1 MYNSLIVT
9 DIWKKIVL
17 LRQLDKI
24 MNRVNSA
31 YVSSYSGWSVWRI
44 RGYSSTQYLLLQVF
58 SKPWSSATWI
68 FSTTISWYSLI
79 FESYVTLRIIISLCV
94 YSNITSTLADMTSID
109 FHIQLAWNLFSLPSC
124 RLIFINW
131 SSWAIFL
138 NVLMIHERFS
148 STGILLDELTD
159 LTAVSHIW
167 GISVWSAT
175 CRSACRSAN
184 SEFQREMLSSDAF
197 AFFSRR
203 FSTERWL
210 FSIPVLNR
218 WGNVTWNLAS
228 E

>member
-1 MYNSLIVT
+1 MFAAYLSRRLNYSLYSHIQSSMIMYNSLIVT

-79 FESYVTLRIIISLCV
+79 FESYFTLRIIISLCV

-109 FHIQLAWNLFSLPSC
+109 FHIQLAWNLFALPSC

-131 SSWAIFL
+131 TIFL
-138 NVLMIHERFS
+138 KFM
-148 STGILLDELTD
+148 
-159 LTAVSHIW
+159 
-167 GISVWSAT
+167 
-175 CRSACRSAN
+175 
-184 SEFQREMLSSDAF
+184 
-197 AFFSRR
+197 
-203 FSTERWL
+203 
-210 FSIPVLNR
+210 
-218 WGNVTWNLAS
+218 
-228 E
+228 